1 MTNQLFRDYLDG
13 KITVRTPKQIRHAA
27 FMQAAARAVT
37 SLAAAGAMFSAVGR
51 AAGILEAQA
60 QLMAL
65 GVAPARTYP
74 PPAQNHPGP
83 NHLVV
88 ALAAKAVRSQGPPA
102 SVSWRG
108 RERTTKFRSQ
118 S

>member
-13 KITVRTPKQIRHAA
+13 KITVRTREQLKHAA

-37 SLAAAGAMFSAVGR
+37 SLAVMGAMFSAVGR
-51 AAGILEAQA
+51 AAEIAEAQA
-60 QLMAL
+60 RLMAL
-65 GVAPARTYP
+65 GVASVRPYP
-74 PPAQNHPGP
+74 PPAHHTLGP

-88 ALAAKAVRSQGPPA
+88 ALAAKAMRSQGPPSA
-102 SVSWRG
+102 GGWRG

-118 S
+118 